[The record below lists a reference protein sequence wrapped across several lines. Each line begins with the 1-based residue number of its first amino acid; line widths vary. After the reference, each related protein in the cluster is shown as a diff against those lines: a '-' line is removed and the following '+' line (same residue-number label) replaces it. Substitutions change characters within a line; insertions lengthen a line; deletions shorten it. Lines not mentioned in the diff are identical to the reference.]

1 MTGYPTGETVTNF
14 RRHAHQSYSRV
25 RKEKTDSGYAGI
37 ALFTFAICGLF
48 GQYLRALRVMLAAWG
63 LVAIGASSGVVF
75 FNQLLLAIPGVNY
88 TAYSRYL
95 DGSWELA
102 LALLAAFFVY
112 DVSKAAARLWMLYV
126 AATTVALLA
135 IGLGISGGQTFVRD
149 ALAQPGYATWCW
161 ASVIFAAIVIIF
173 MWATTIQALTVRK
186 RLLIVAGTVI
196 IEASLNYLIPT
207 LGYPR
212 SVVLSESPVA
222 FLHSHLGLQ
231 RFYSFGPLFPNS
243 GSYFGIAELDDLELP
258 VAKSWSNYT
267 AKHLDRL
274 AGQGALLGQHF
285 DQLAENIASYERVA
299 TKYVLIRRSNLPD
312 FEAAFRT
319 GTEHPLLAYSD
330 DFLMIYQLPHP
341 SSYFSAP
348 GCVLLADSRERVTA
362 Q

>member
-1 MTGYPTGETVTNF
+1 MRY
-14 RRHAHQSYSRV
+14 
-25 RKEKTDSGYAGI
+25 
-37 ALFTFAICGLF
+37 
-48 GQYLRALRVMLAAWG
+48 
-63 LVAIGASSGVVF
+63 VV
-75 FNQLLLAIPGVNY
+75 
-88 TAYSRYL
+88 
-95 DGSWELA
+95 
-102 LALLAAFFVY
+102 
-112 DVSKAAARLWMLYV
+112 
-126 AATTVALLA
+126 ATTVALLA

-362 Q
+362 QCTHPTPLVRRELYLPGWSATVNGATKEVSETDEVFQALPLPSGTSSVAFSFVPPFMEFGYASFGLALLALVYQMWEYTRRNSTDSYSSSASATPPPLS